1 MIPKKSQKIP
11 KNYNCN
17 FCDYITCHK
26 NDYKKHLQ
34 TEKHKNC
41 ILEKKSQK
49 NKNYNCSNCNNSYMY
64 LSGLLKHQKKC
75 EHKKNETK
83 MKQNETKNFLEKN
96 SEIFTHYNHNKN
108 NEKNEN
114 FLDVLGKVKQNE
126 TCPFLYFCDICDE
139 KFNSRST
146 LWRHKKKCKIEI
158 TANKETNCEID
169 MKKIIIDIMKK
180 NTEILE
186 EVKELA
192 KEPKIINNSTTN
204 STTNNTQFNIMN
216 YLNNECKDA
225 MNLSDFINEL
235 SFSLDDLEIMGTKG
249 YQQSME
255 DTFIKQLT
263 IMDKTKRPIHCSDKK
278 RKSFYIKDDNIW
290 EKDENNSKIVNGLKK
305 ISQKHKNMITI
316 WMNYNKNWSH
326 NERKQDF
333 FNKSV
338 QEVAK
343 YNDSKQINKLISKL
357 TKLSMK

>member
-1 MIPKKSQKIP
+1 M
-11 KNYNCN
+11 
-17 FCDYITCHK
+17 
-26 NDYKKHLQ
+26 DYKKTKKTKKIYSCVLCDFNTSKKFDYEKHLQ
-34 TEKHKNC
+34 TIKHNDYTEKENDYFCICGKKYKYRQNLYRHKQTCREMITTRPNTN
-41 ILEKKSQK
+41 IAENAIKNEKKSKIFDCYECNETCMDLTEQLKYKENCDAKIHIAK
-49 NKNYNCSNCNNSYMY
+49 NAISEKNVHFCKCGKFYQHYSSYY
-64 LSGLLKHQKKC
+64 R
-75 EHKKNETK
+75 HKKNCYQYK
-83 MKQNETKNFLEKN
+83 DMMSIVIKVLEKN
-96 SEIFTHYNHNKN
+96 EELL
-108 NEKNEN
+108 EKI
-114 FLDVLGKVKQNE
+114 DV
-126 TCPFLYFCDICDE
+126 I
-139 KFNSRST
+139 
-146 LWRHKKKCKIEI
+146 
-158 TANKETNCEID
+158 
-169 MKKIIIDIMKK
+169 
-180 NTEILE
+180 
-186 EVKELA
+186 A
-192 KEPKIINNSTTN
+192 KEPKIINNN
-204 STTNNTQFNIMN
+204 NITNNTQFNIMN

-235 SFSLDDLEIMGTKG
+235 SFSLKDLEIMGTKG

-305 ISQKHKNMITI
+305 ISQKHIEILTS
-316 WMNYNKNWSH
+316 WTNYNKNWSH